1 MTRRQV
7 LAQISKTLGS
17 VPGWLERLP
26 DTQLEH
32 TWGHTAWFL
41 TDSKLTAREKALVA
55 FGAAAAGR
63 CPY

>member
-1 MTRRQV
+1 MTRQKV
-7 LAQISKTLGS
+7 LDQITKTLGS
-17 VPGWLERLP
+17 VPGWLEKLP

-32 TWGHTAWFL
+32 VWGNLAWFL
-41 TDSKLTAREKALVA
+41 TDSKLTVRDKALVA